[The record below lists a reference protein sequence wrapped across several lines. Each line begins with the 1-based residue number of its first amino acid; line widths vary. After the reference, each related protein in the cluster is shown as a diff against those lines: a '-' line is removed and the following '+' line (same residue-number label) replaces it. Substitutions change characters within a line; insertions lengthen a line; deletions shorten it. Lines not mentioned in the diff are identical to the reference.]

1 MTIKLDG
8 ENNVNRLFK
17 SFFGALAVLQFLFGF
32 SLVSAAA
39 EEMKTFGK
47 WSVYSQKTDAGT
59 VCFMSSLPTKLEGD
73 YDRTNR
79 GETRVFVTHGPGKS
93 DRDVVSVLAGYRYLK
108 QSEVSFSIDGK
119 KTNLFTLDNYA
130 WAQGADDDQKLIQSM
145 RRGNKLVVTGTS
157 SRKNKTID
165 TYSLSGFTKAKAFLD
180 KACP

>member
-1 MTIKLDG
+1 MRGL
-8 ENNVNRLFK
+8 
-17 SFFGALAVLQFLFGF
+17 LQSLFGGVLLF
-32 SLVSAAA
+32 QSVMLALPVLAATD
-39 EEMKTFGK
+39 EMETFGK
-47 WSVYSQKTDAGT
+47 WTIYSQKTDAGKI
-59 VCFMSSLPTKLEGD
+59 CFMSSLPTKLEGK
-73 YDRTNR
+73 YDRSNR

-108 QSEVSFSIDGK
+108 QSEVEFNIDGK
-119 KTNLFTLDNYA
+119 KTNLFTLDNYG
-130 WAQGADDDQKLIQSM
+130 WAQGADDDQKLIQAM

>member
-1 MTIKLDG
+1 MS
-8 ENNVNRLFK
+8 RLFK
-17 SFFGALAVLQFLFGF
+17 NLFGLALVIQVLFGF
-32 SLVSAAA
+32 SNLSAAA
-39 EEMKTFGK
+39 DEMETFGK

-59 VCFMSSLPTKLEGD
+59 ICFMSTLPTKLEGD
-73 YDRTNR
+73 YDRSNR

-108 QSEVSFSIDGK
+108 QSEVEFNIDGK
-119 KTNLFTLDNYA
+119 RTNLFTLDNYG
-130 WAQGADDDQKLIQSM
+130 WAQGADDDQKLIQAM
-145 RRGNKLVVTGTS
+145 RRGNKLVVTGIS